1 MDKNAESAKIVNVEA
16 ETREKKSIILK
27 EEIKKIEWL
36 PKKALLKQTG
46 VVIALTAALG
56 LYIAAFD
63 SVGKALVSFFVSLV

>member
-1 MDKNAESAKIVNVEA
+1 MDKNAESAKIVSVEA
-16 ETREKKSIILK
+16 ETREKKNVILK

-36 PKKALLKQTG
+36 PKKELLKQTG
-46 VVIALTAALG
+46 VVIALTTALG

>member
-1 MDKNAESAKIVNVEA
+1 MDKNAESAKIVSVEA
-16 ETREKKSIILK
+16 ETREKKSAILK